1 MTATTP
7 DRVPAAEPL
16 PPAEPVP
23 APQRRWRLATAVLGA
38 LLVLALVALA
48 VVALPGPRPG
58 ERSPEVG
65 FSRDMIVHHEQATT
79 MAFQVMDA
87 SDDPD
92 IHTLGVDLIKSQ
104 AEQQGMFLAWLQAND
119 VPSTSAVPLM
129 SWMHETG
136 GDHHSQMEPPPTT
149 GTLAEQNAAAM
160 ASMGMASEDELLELG
175 TLEGRD
181 AEVLFLQ
188 LMIRHHEGGVLMA
201 EDFVAVSE
209 DPALRPIAD
218 AVITSQ
224 NRELRIMTALLR
236 ERGVEP

>member
-1 MTATTP
+1 MSDTTHAPDPVTAP
-7 DRVPAAEPL
+7 DR
-16 PPAEPVP
+16 PPH
-23 APQRRWRLATAVLGA
+23 PQRRWRLATAVLGG
-38 LLVLALVALA
+38 LLVLAMVALA

-65 FSRDMIVHHEQATT
+65 FSRDMIVHHEQAIT
-79 MAFQVMDA
+79 MAFLVMDET
-87 SDDPD
+87 DDPD
-92 IHTLGVDLIKSQ
+92 VQTLGVDLIKSQ

-119 VPSTSAVPLM
+119 VPSTSDVPLM
-129 SWMHETG
+129 SWMHEGT
-136 GDHHSQMEPPPTT
+136 GDHHSQMEAPPTT

-160 ASMGMASEDELLELG
+160 ASMGMASEEELLELG

-188 LMIRHHEGGVLMA
+188 LMIRHHEGGVVMA
-201 EDFVAVSE
+201 EDFVALSE
-209 DPALRPIAD
+209 DPALRPVAD